1 VYDETGHS
9 IRLLGQ
15 AALVRKL
22 AGTGRPVSTQSKKR
36 DSTSDE
42 GDVMQEPFPARSA
55 IPPSAVPESGIAQ
68 TVRYNPMEIHR
79 LLGGRKLADYVVL
92 SSIGTGLTVNNNTD
106 VHPGGVD
113 LTLGTV
119 SNQTCRKRNRKATK
133 STRRLQKVCMDIGY
147 GANAGPGGAQYCL
160 ILVDGYSSQSF
171 IYGLNG
177 LTGVEIQDALWRF
190 FIDAGGFPETIQCDY
205 DPRFLGG
212 VVRRLLHSKRI
223 CIKSSPP
230 YRQSQNGLVERT
242 WAVVCRM
249 ARAFL
254 TEAQLPRSY
263 WYWAVREASRR
274 LNVCPLS
281 RPTESPTTPFA
292 LFYGRKPDYRILF
305 PFGSIGYYRHETNA
319 AFEAES
325 RPGIALGRS
334 DYTNGI
340 VFYNPATHSF
350 SVSSDYTMD
359 SHKDIRT
366 HFPRVIYDGG
376 FDELSLLSQRARE
389 VSPYAPGESVYAY
402 LEEESITV
410 TGIVVTCPTK
420 RHTYYKIRL
429 EDNTTL
435 QASPEAVWNDNDAA
449 YMASEFDPR
458 NREDDPMA
466 PSWISEGCGITLKT
480 DDGYKRGTLTN
491 DEDDGGWLL
500 HVCQADVKEG
510 DPTHYPVADLTATW
524 RRRMMERILIP
535 GWPADPATA
544 EMSAWLQLSAASTDE
559 VDDAERDGGVF
570 NGRIHHARTA
580 TEATVSQP
588 PLGTARIVSAKG
600 LKSRIAPRNLRE
612 ALALHNPDHPV
623 WLGSMN
629 TFTEITEEQMQ
640 QYKKQGCEVVPSMS
654 IFTVKPDEKGEPY
667 RAKARTVVLGNL
679 ERRTWTKEDKYA
691 PVLGHLGARLLAAEA
706 TSKGRRLKHGDCKNA
721 FCQPDLPD
729 DEIVIVIP
737 PKGCPYTKI
746 GTYWK
751 LNKTLYGLT
760 CSPRHWFEKLTAALK
775 EVGFVATAHD
785 PCLWRTHPTDGTA
798 PVFVGIYVDDFAYFS
813 VDDAQERWF
822 EREMNTRFKVDFM
835 GDVNYFL
842 GCRYDWI
849 DEADGSLSVHI
860 SQEGFV
866 DALLERYDMSDC
878 RPASTPYRS
887 GLPIDRV
894 PRDANLTPHQREELR
909 TQMQSILGSTT

>member
-1 VYDETGHS
+1 
-9 IRLLGQ
+9 
-15 AALVRKL
+15 
-22 AGTGRPVSTQSKKR
+22 
-36 DSTSDE
+36 
-42 GDVMQEPFPARSA
+42 
-55 IPPSAVPESGIAQ
+55 
-68 TVRYNPMEIHR
+68 
-79 LLGGRKLADYVVL
+79 
-92 SSIGTGLTVNNNTD
+92 
-106 VHPGGVD
+106 
-113 LTLGTV
+113 
-119 SNQTCRKRNRKATK
+119 
-133 STRRLQKVCMDIGY
+133 
-147 GANAGPGGAQYCL
+147 
-160 ILVDGYSSQSF
+160 
-171 IYGLNG
+171 
-177 LTGVEIQDALWRF
+177 
-190 FIDAGGFPETIQCDY
+190 
-205 DPRFLGG
+205 
-212 VVRRLLHSKRI
+212 
-223 CIKSSPP
+223 
-230 YRQSQNGLVERT
+230 
-242 WAVVCRM
+242 
-249 ARAFL
+249 
-254 TEAQLPRSY
+254 
-263 WYWAVREASRR
+263 
-274 LNVCPLS
+274 
-281 RPTESPTTPFA
+281 
-292 LFYGRKPDYRILF
+292 
-305 PFGSIGYYRHETNA
+305 
-319 AFEAES
+319 
-325 RPGIALGRS
+325 
-334 DYTNGI
+334 
-340 VFYNPATHSF
+340 
-350 SVSSDYTMD
+350 
-359 SHKDIRT
+359 
-366 HFPRVIYDGG
+366 
-376 FDELSLLSQRARE
+376 
-389 VSPYAPGESVYAY
+389 VYAY

-466 PSWISEGCGITLKT
+466 PAWISEGCGITLKT

-909 TQMQSILGSTT
+909 TQMQSILGSTTWLYTSTRPDLNVATSILSQYQCDPSPGHLEGARYILRYLKATKDFGISYHQNAANSRAPWPQSRHGISIHTYSDSNWGPQDASRPKENETRTVTEDECHSIQGYVIMRQHGPIAWGVRREKRISRSSCEAEIKAVDEATKATQYVRYIEQDLGINEHKGPTPLFNDNSGAVNWSNTGAISKKLRHVNIREFGVREGRRHGEIDILFIPGKQNPSDLFTKEHKSLDDFRSVHNPIVGPRPDGGCQEGTPGSGRDSVPISHD